1 MGPEAGAS
9 GRALSVAELK
19 KLTAQRI
26 GSAATGGGA
35 QHSAHP
41 THHYQ
46 PTGNGGHA
54 AHRAALP
61 GQQHRG
67 YGHPNAHHSA
77 GYAPRPAPA
86 GYGHHARATASAAG
100 ASPHAQP
107 YHHKQPHVSPHA
119 PRGGGGHRDAAV
131 SGGAAP
137 LPHGLTVQELKQL
150 TAIRLASATAPPT
163 GAGAAAAAAAPGVV
177 AGASGAAMAPA
188 GMAAGGASR
197 VAGTPPRQRP
207 EATTAWGGAA
217 SGPHSAPPA
226 AHSSPALARARERAV
241 GVSDMDSVRRRV
253 PVDNDGS
260 DTRAAGGATHAT
272 ITRGA
277 AASASAGHPPR
288 GLSSAEVAPPPPAP
302 IASAHAI
309 EPRQRSADA
318 TTAAAPTAAL
328 AGGARDAKRAAFH
341 GEAPPPPP
349 PAAAAAAAVATA
361 VATASANAVAA
372 AAPSAPSQKASAVPP
387 PPLPLGRC
395 RSRSSSAMS
404 GGSPF
409 GEDLAFSM
417 CEFVLSTPR
426 SPSSTSRSNSAG
438 APDSNGSGGTPRFQP
453 IVVISEE
460 EGEERKALD
469 GAAAAGRVKREPAAG
484 ASTATA
490 TPRMHEA
497 SHDADDAT
505 PAEGVSSTG
514 EPIGDEND
522 AEVANVLGAPSTA
535 AADAPESDAP
545 NHTTEGVAD
554 QSATDGA
561 AAAEGAASAAT
572 AIAGAAAAVHDS
584 SIYEELGVEAADET
598 EGEEAD
604 TVGHLAGVGQLSPVA
619 KGLDDMENL
628 IRGDAAMSRPAR
640 QHGSPPHSGA
650 ISGHASPCSTGSRRE
665 PRVRGSPR
673 GSPRVSPRNSPS
685 RAMWSSPHGGGRAR
699 PVQSRSSPLS
709 TRTSPLQVL
718 VPLGDTD

>member
-26 GSAATGGGA
+26 GSTSTGSGA

-41 THHYQ
+41 TRHYQ
-46 PTGNGGHA
+46 PPGNGGH

-86 GYGHHARATASAAG
+86 GFGHHARATASAAG

-119 PRGGGGHRDAAV
+119 PRGAGGLRDAGV

-150 TAIRLASATAPPT
+150 TAIRLASATAPPS
-163 GAGAAAAAAAPGVV
+163 GVGAAAGAAASGVL
-177 AGASGAAMAPA
+177 AGASSAAIASA
-188 GMAAGGASR
+188 AVAAGSAPR

-207 EATTAWGGAA
+207 EAATAWGGAA

-241 GVSDMDSVRRRV
+241 GVCDMDSVRRRV
-253 PVDNDGS
+253 PVDNDGLN
-260 DTRAAGGATHAT
+260 TRAAGGAKGAT
-272 ITRGA
+272 VTRGATA
-277 AASASAGHPPR
+277 AASAAHPPR
-288 GLSSAEVAPPPPAP
+288 GLSSAEVAPPPPA
-302 IASAHAI
+302 HAI
-309 EPRQRSADA
+309 EPTKRSANTNA
-318 TTAAAPTAAL
+318 TTAAAPTTAL
-328 AGGARDAKRAAFH
+328 AGGVCDAKRATFSGA
-341 GEAPPPPP
+341 APPPPP
-349 PAAAAAAAVATA
+349 ATAAAAAAAVVTA
-361 VATASANAVAA
+361 VASASATAA
-372 AAPSAPSQKASAVPP
+372 AAAVPSAPPQNGSAVP

-426 SPSSTSRSNSAG
+426 SPSNTSRSNSAG
-438 APDSNGSGGTPRFQP
+438 APDSSGSGGTPRFQP

-460 EGEERKALD
+460 EGEDAKALD
-469 GAAAAGRVKREPAAG
+469 GAAAAGHERVKREPAAA
-484 ASTATA
+484 ASTAAA

-497 SHDADDAT
+497 SHDSDAAT
-505 PAEGVSSTG
+505 PAEGGNSTG

-522 AEVANVLGAPSTA
+522 AEVANVLAAPSNA
-535 AADAPESDAP
+535 AADAPDAP
-545 NHTTEGVAD
+545 AEHAVD
-554 QSATDGA
+554 QSAADGA
-561 AAAEGAASAAT
+561 AATEGAASAAT
-572 AIAGAAAAVHDS
+572 AIIGTAAAVHDS
-584 SIYEELGVEAADET
+584 SIYEELGVDAADDT

-604 TVGHLAGVGQLSPVA
+604 TVGQLAGVGQLSPVA

-628 IRGDAAMSRPAR
+628 IRGDAAMSRSVR

-650 ISGHASPCSTGSRRE
+650 ISGRASPCSAGSRRE

-673 GSPRVSPRNSPS
+673 GSPRVSPRTSPS

-699 PVQSRSSPLS
+699 PAQSRSSPLS